1 MITKSKDLV
10 LGYPLTVFVP
20 HEVEALM
27 TREKTQAFSHQRIA
41 QYEVILLAAENI
53 TLQRCSILNPATLLP
68 EPDLIEEPH
77 DCCKV
82 VDVVEQP
89 RSDLTDVP
97 LSNPDQILFTDG
109 SSFVREGHRYTGA
122 AVTSL
127 FVVLWAEPLPASL
140 SAQAAELVAL
150 AKACELSKD
159 LAVNI
164 YTDSK
169 YAFGICHAVGALWK
183 QRGFLTSTGSKIAN
197 AKQVEDLLNAIML
210 PREIAVMHCAVHTNA
225 TDDISLWNRQA
236 DYAAKEAA
244 LQPLP
249 LSVSAPVFVPGVQE
263 KEISNAITAEEKAR
277 WKSGALLQPVSLDC
291 EVHPYQ
297 PGDRV
302 WIKISRRSSP
312 LTPVWEG
319 PFQVLL
325 TTHTAVKVQKSP
337 PGSTIPK

>member
-277 WKSGALLQPVSLDC
+277 WVRLYEAVEKEGLWWTPQ
-291 EVHPYQ
+291 E
-297 PGDRV
+297 
-302 WIKISRRSSP
+302 IRSS
-312 LTPVWEG
+312 TPAS
-319 PFQVLL
+319 F
-325 TTHTAVKVQKSP
+325 
-337 PGSTIPK
+337 PGL